1 MAQGPLGERGSRDKE
16 HRDRQRVEPAAGQDS
31 LFGACRR
38 RNQGRGSRLSTQA
51 TGGRGKSRRGRG
63 QWLINMIELTPRAIE
78 RVREILS
85 EQGITEGGLRVGVK
99 GGGCSGLSYNL
110 AIDTEQRP
118 GDQVFEKDGVK
129 VFVD

>member
-1 MAQGPLGERGSRDKE
+1 MAERPIGQRSARDKE
-16 HRDRQRVEPAAGQDS
+16 HSDRQRAEPAAGQDS

-38 RNQGRGSRLSTQA
+38 RDQGRGSRLSAQTA
-51 TGGRGKSRRGRG
+51 GSRRKSRRSGG
-63 QWLINMIELTPRAIE
+63 EWLSNMIELTPRAIE

-85 EQGITEGGLRVGVK
+85 EQGISEGGLRVGVK

-118 GDQVFEKDGVK
+118 
-129 VFVD
+129 